1 MSILDLSDD
10 LLRKILGHVFFPDIY
25 AAQAC
30 RRIQELVRPRIQMP
44 LSNLH
49 KTFRVDGTALQTY
62 ATTEQE

>member
-1 MSILDLSDD
+1 MSDD

-30 RRIQELVRPRIQMP
+30 RRIQELVRPRIQMA

-49 KTFRVDGTALQTY
+49 GRKYRPLKAVVPPP
-62 ATTEQE
+62 